1 MKAAYKSDALGH
13 DQPLYAHS
21 SGGGMEILQYR
32 SASKRREARLE
43 TRWILECQQP
53 LNQETGNCCTGSFIV
68 YTSWKAGGFVKRKI
82 C

>member
-1 MKAAYKSDALGH
+1 MKAGCKSDALGY

-43 TRWILECQQP
+43 THWIVECQQP
-53 LNQETGNCCTGSFIV
+53 LNQETGNCCTGSLVV
-68 YTSWKAGGFVKRKI
+68 YTSLKAGEFVERKI